1 MAKMCKLSKQEQME
15 KLDGEKPKFICKC
28 GKEAAKEKHL
38 CKPER
43 K

>member
-1 MAKMCKLSKQEQME
+1 MAKMCKLSKQERME
-15 KLDGEKPKFICKC
+15 KLDGEKTRYICKC